1 MFVRVYLDENIS
13 VLVAD
18 LIRSRGFEAL
28 TARDAG
34 NVGWT
39 DDQQLQFA
47 TKNEMA
53 ILTHDRLD
61 FEDLAKEYFVEGK
74 THCGI
79 IIAQRRRPHL
89 LTERLMKVINRVMA
103 DEIVD
108 QILYI

>member
-1 MFVRVYLDENIS
+1 MFVSVYLDENIS
-13 VLVAD
+13 VVVAD

-34 NVGWT
+34 NIGWT

-61 FEDLAKEYFVEGK
+61 FEELAKEYFMEGK

-79 IIAQRRRPHL
+79 IVAQRRRPHS
-89 LTERLMKVINRVMA
+89 LTERLMKVINRVTA
-103 DEIVD
+103 DEIMD
-108 QILYI
+108 QIMYI